1 MTPAQAQPGG
11 AARSRVTTGRYA
23 VPIDTRTGRRRR
35 GLAAALVAAGVLAG
49 ACGGGDTG
57 AERASTGATTSTTA
71 MSITTTAPPPGSS
84 TTAEPAAGAA
94 GPTTTTAARSAATT
108 TTTAAGRAAPA
119 AGLAFTPPGTY
130 RYATTGRFTTALTG
144 TQERTGEA
152 ILVVDPPSGT
162 DQRSVRSG
170 FGRSTEQ
177 VLRLAGGDAL
187 VVSLHLKDQGIDK
200 EVRPS
205 PPGLALP
212 GDAAPGR
219 TWSWRAVSTDARTTV
234 DSAFKVLRTEEVA
247 VGAARVPALVVEVVL
262 TLSGDVVS
270 TSRQTLWVSTRDRL
284 VVRQDDTTQGSLG
297 LVTFSG
303 TSSDTLVSLTPG

>member
-1 MTPAQAQPGG
+1 MTLPQAQPGG
-11 AARSRVTTGRYA
+11 AARSRVTTDRYA
-23 VPIDTRTGRRRR
+23 VPIDPRTGRRRL
-35 GLAAALVAAGVLAG
+35 GLAVLVAAGLLAG
-49 ACGGGDTG
+49 ACGGGDTE
-57 AERASTGATTSTTA
+57 AERASTGATSSATAVSTPTNA
-71 MSITTTAPPPGSS
+71 TTTAPIPGGSS
-84 TTAEPAAGAA
+84 TTAAGAA
-94 GPTTTTAARSAATT
+94 GPTTTAAARTAST
-108 TTTAAGRAAPA
+108 TTTAAVRAAPA
-119 AGLAFTPPGTY
+119 DSLTFTPPGTY

-152 ILVVDPPSGT
+152 LLVVDPPSGT

-170 FGRSTEQ
+170 FGRSAEQ

-187 VVSLHLKDQGIDK
+187 LVSLHLKDQGIDK

-219 TWSWRAVSTDARTTV
+219 TWSWRAVSTDAKTTV
-234 DSAFKVLRTEEVA
+234 DSAFKVLRTEEVV
-247 VGAARVPALVVEVVL
+247 VGTAGVPALVVEVVL
-262 TLSGDVVS
+262 RLSGDVVS

-284 VVRQDDTTQGSLG
+284 VVRQDDTTQGTLG

-303 TSSDTLVSLTPG
+303 TSSDMLVSLTPG